1 MKKLKDLEYIKKF
14 SKISISGICEKNK
27 INRANLLNNKSTQKN
42 AKIVREEIES
52 EIAKLY
58 IKVGVLMFEKIVFEI
73 LYYVIWSFRQLKD
86 QREISNILYIS
97 EKKPKVEE
105 RNR

>member
-1 MKKLKDLEYIKKF
+1 MEDLKYIKKF

-27 INRANLLNNKSTQKN
+27 INRANLLNNKSTKKN

-58 IKVGVLMFEKIVFEI
+58 
-73 LYYVIWSFRQLKD
+73 LK
-86 QREISNILYIS
+86 
-97 EKKPKVEE
+97 EE
-105 RNR
+105 DDNGEC

>member
-1 MKKLKDLEYIKKF
+1 MEDLKYIKKF

-27 INRANLLNNKSTQKN
+27 INRANLLNNKSTKKN

-58 IKVGVLMFEKIVFEI
+58 
-73 LYYVIWSFRQLKD
+73 LKED
-86 QREISNILYIS
+86 DNGEC
-97 EKKPKVEE
+97 
-105 RNR
+105 

>member
-1 MKKLKDLEYIKKF
+1 MKDLDYIKKF

-27 INRANLLNNKSTQKN
+27 INRQNLLNNRTTQKN

-58 IKVGVLMFEKIVFEI
+58 IKE
-73 LYYVIWSFRQLKD
+73 D
-86 QREISNILYIS
+86 REN
-97 EKKPKVEE
+97 E
-105 RNR
+105 

>member
-1 MKKLKDLEYIKKF
+1 VKKLKDLEYIKKF

-27 INRANLLNNKSTQKN
+27 INRANLLNNKSTNKN

-58 IKVGVLMFEKIVFEI
+58 IKENTEDEQQKNDSL
-73 LYYVIWSFRQLKD
+73 
-86 QREISNILYIS
+86 
-97 EKKPKVEE
+97 
-105 RNR
+105 

>member
-1 MKKLKDLEYIKKF
+1 MEDLKYIKKF

-27 INRANLLNNKSTQKN
+27 INRANLLNNKSTKKN

-58 IKVGVLMFEKIVFEI
+58 IKEDDNGECETNSL
-73 LYYVIWSFRQLKD
+73 
-86 QREISNILYIS
+86 
-97 EKKPKVEE
+97 
-105 RNR
+105 